1 MVGTPPQSGG
11 ADKTVR
17 ALLAIPQGITIVI
30 W

>member
-11 ADKTVR
+11 PDNDMS
-17 ALLAIPQGITIVI
+17 ALVAIPQGITITT